1 MRLVMF
7 FNPKRNY
14 FSNSKRQ
21 INSLIDFKKN
31 SNILVYNRPVPISK
45 YKYMKK
51 ELPAWLA
58 YLTPVGWLI
67 LWIEYKRSGSRSTIV
82 LLHLRQMIG
91 LMILLVMVWMLQAI
105 YIYSKRVNYIATPAY
120 FLLFFLWLMGLS
132 DAIRNKA
139 KPLPIIGRIIQQ
151 ALLFIN

>member
-1 MRLVMF
+1 
-7 FNPKRNY
+7 
-14 FSNSKRQ
+14 
-21 INSLIDFKKN
+21 
-31 SNILVYNRPVPISK
+31 
-45 YKYMKK
+45 MKK

-105 YIYSKRVNYIATPAY
+105 YIYSKRVNYIATPGY
-120 FLLFFLWLMGLS
+120 FLVFFLWLKGFS